1 MLSGHVARTPLPVT
15 VTIPD
20 ERLPAP
26 IEAAA
31 YYVVSEALTNVV
43 KYAGAQQVSVVLSS
57 SDGTVKVVI
66 EDDGRGFE
74 AGGGGQGL
82 GLAGMR
88 ERLGLLDGRLAI
100 ESTQGAGTTIVA
112 EVPVR

>member
-1 MLSGHVARTPLPVT
+1 MDVHFEHALREG
-15 VTIPD
+15 
-20 ERLPAP
+20 RLPGEVETALYR
-26 IEAAA
+26 I
-31 YYVVSEALTNVV
+31 VQEALTNVV
-43 KYAGAQQVSVVLSS
+43 KHAGAQHVSVVLSS

-74 AGGGGQGL
+74 AGGRGQGL
-82 GLAGMR
+82 GLVGIQ

-112 EVPVR
+112 EVPLG